1 MINETRE
8 RFIRDIA
15 ERLDPARIMELH
27 FFPSIR
33 QGPIE
38 TGVAVIAATPVPV
51 LAGAA
56 SEPVGAAVVAEEPP
70 PELALE
76 SEPPVSD
83 EHSEGTTE
91 RAEVFTATY
100 VWTRKGPDRGK
111 WVVEVITEAHAP
123 LTTVET
129 VVRGVQ
135 DRAGEALDAYRMS
148 ADDVRALLGISD
160 VEAAAEEDL
169 AAATTGSPDAPA
181 A

>member
-38 TGVAVIAATPVPV
+38 TGVAVIAATPMPDEPD
-51 LAGAA
+51 AGT
-56 SEPVGAAVVAEEPP
+56 S
-70 PELALE
+70 
-76 SEPPVSD
+76 
-83 EHSEGTTE
+83 E

-111 WVVEVITEAHAP
+111 WVVEVMTEAHAP

-148 ADDVRALLGISD
+148 ADEVRALLGISD
-160 VEAAAEEDL
+160 AGDAPEGDFAAAVT
-169 AAATTGSPDAPA
+169 AAPDAGAPA

>member
-15 ERLDPARIMELH
+15 ERLDPMRIVELH

-38 TGVAVIAATPVPV
+38 TGVAVIAATPMP
-51 LAGAA
+51 LAQVDAPDEA
-56 SEPVGAAVVAEEPP
+56 MEPD

-76 SEPPVSD
+76 IPHAGSDAGSSAPVDESPYTEPPM
-83 EHSEGTTE
+83 

-100 VWTRKGPDRGK
+100 VLTRKGPDRGK
-111 WVVEVITEAHAP
+111 WVVEVTAEAHAP
-123 LTTVET
+123 MTTVEP

-148 ADDVRALLGISD
+148 AVELRELLGIGTNE
-160 VEAAAEEDL
+160 V
-169 AAATTGSPDAPA
+169 AAT
-181 A
+181 